1 MTGQPQ
7 LPPIVDTH
15 AHLDDAA
22 FDADRDDVL
31 TAAAAA
37 GVVAV
42 INIGYRP
49 ESWEASAR
57 LRERHPMVSIALG
70 LHPGHA
76 EAFTPELSRN
86 LRKAVREVRPVAI
99 GETGFDFFRSGPT
112 FAEQK
117 RSFRDQLDLASAVR
131 LPVIIHQRNAADAL
145 MVELDRWP
153 NLALLVLH
161 SFDGDDRLMDW
172 ARERGCYF
180 GIGGLA
186 TKPASDGLRELLRRA
201 PQDRL
206 LLETDSP
213 YLPPPKSP
221 SRRNTPANLPAIVA
235 LLAPLWNLTAE
246 ELVATTT
253 ANATTLFDLDI
264 AISPPGSAVTANQS
278 AGG

>member
-1 MTGQPQ
+1 VTGQSQ

-22 FDADRDDVL
+22 FDADRDEVL
-31 TAAAAA
+31 TAAAAV

-49 ESWEASAR
+49 ESWEASVR

-76 EAFTPELSRN
+76 EAFTPELSRE
-86 LRKAVREVRPVAI
+86 LRQAVREVRPVAI
-99 GETGFDFFRSGPT
+99 GEIGFDFFRSGPT
-112 FAEQK
+112 FAEQE
-117 RSFRDQLDLASAVR
+117 RSFRDQLELASEER
-131 LPVIIHQRNAADAL
+131 LPVIIHQRNAAEVL
-145 MVELDRWP
+145 MAELDRWP
-153 NLALLVLH
+153 NLAFLVLH
-161 SFDGDDRLMDW
+161 SFDGDDRLLDW

-213 YLPPPKSP
+213 YLPPPKAE
-221 SRRNTPANLPAIVA
+221 SRRNSPANLPAIA
-235 LLAPLWNLTAE
+235 ARLAPLWGLSAA
-246 ELVATTT
+246 ELVGMTT
-253 ANATTLFDLDI
+253 ANATTLFDLDL
-264 AISPPGSAVTANQS
+264 ANSLPGSAVTANQS
-278 AGG
+278 AGD